1 MQLARARY
9 DLTPRRAA
17 VTNVAKLRPPRL
29 DAAPQQRTHEVA
41 ARRSLRVDDED
52 GRPLL
57 EHLGGAGAERCC
69 EVRSDEAVAEIS
81 RRSAARPPMCGSG
94 AARSRTSHSAVSRC
108 R

>member
-69 EVRSDEAVAEIS
+69 EVRSDEAVGNQQEVC
-81 RRSAARPPMCGSG
+81 SATADVRERCGQ
-94 AARSRTSHSAVSRC
+94 V
-108 R
+108 